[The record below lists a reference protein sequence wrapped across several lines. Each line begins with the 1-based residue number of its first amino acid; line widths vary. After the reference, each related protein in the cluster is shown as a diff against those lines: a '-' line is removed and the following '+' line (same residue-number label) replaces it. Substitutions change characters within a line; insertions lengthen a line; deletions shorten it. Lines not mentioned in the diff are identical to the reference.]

1 MASRDMIP
9 VGYMAK
15 NVSARP
21 DWLKSGL
28 VSDIFSVS
36 DCTSHDFDYYIN
48 YWEHN
53 GFWFFDSPMS
63 IIKLATENSIELKGT
78 KLFFYEAHPLEFDDV
93 VSKWIAFDKEESFT
107 TNIQLPDQTNLE
119 GFDIVTYSQGT
130 THECSP
136 LSCNS
141 LAEQFPTNQHCL
153 LSSFQ
158 IATEL
163 LETGKFKDS
172 ESGPFRI
179 FAVYS
184 TNWPEHEIFE

>member
-1 MASRDMIP
+1 MIP

-15 NVSARP
+15 NVSVLP
-21 DWLKSGL
+21 DWLTSGL
-28 VSDIFSVS
+28 VGDIFSVS
-36 DCTSHDFDYYIN
+36 DCISHDFDYYIS

-78 KLFFYEAHPLEFDDV
+78 KLFFYEAHPLAFDDV
-93 VSKWIAFDKEESFT
+93 AKKWIPFEKIQSFT
-107 TNIQLPDQTNLE
+107 TNIQLPDEKNLE

-141 LAEQFPTNQHCL
+141 LAEEFSTNEHCL

-158 IATEL
+158 SAIEL
-163 LETGKFKDS
+163 LENGKFKDS
-172 ESGPFRI
+172 EPGPFRI

-184 TNWPEHEIFE
+184 TEWPSHKIFE